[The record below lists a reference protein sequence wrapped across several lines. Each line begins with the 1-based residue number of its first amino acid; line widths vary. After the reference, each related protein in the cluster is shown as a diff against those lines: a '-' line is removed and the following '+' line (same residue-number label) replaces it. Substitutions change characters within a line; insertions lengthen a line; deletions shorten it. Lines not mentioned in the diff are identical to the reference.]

1 MPGFKIMRA
10 AMALLALGAGLP
22 AAAQTP
28 REPQVRAVA
37 AVTAE
42 AAGARVEVRLVRAP
56 SAPLVGSFSGEVT
69 FDPRF
74 AVAGAE
80 LPDGLLLDWN
90 AVAPGRVRFA
100 GISTSGVGDGVVL
113 TLHLRGGV
121 ASPAPTAVR
130 LTEATGTDAR
140 VRLAP

>member
-1 MPGFKIMRA
+1 MRRMKIVRA
-10 AMALLALGAGLP
+10 AVALLALGVGLP
-22 AAAQTP
+22 AAAQTA

-37 AVTAE
+37 TVTAD

-56 SAPLVGSFSGEVT
+56 AAPLVGSFSGEVT
-69 FDPRF
+69 FDARF
-74 AVAGAE
+74 AVAGAD
-80 LPDGLLLDWN
+80 LPSGLMVDWN

-100 GISTSGVGDGVVL
+100 GISTAGIGDGVVL
-113 TLHLRGGV
+113 TLRLTGAV
-121 ASPAPTAVR
+121 PSPAAAAVR